1 MGRKRSATGWSR
13 TVPRAGAASS
23 WSTTC
28 RCPRSW
34 WAAASPP
41 GLFRLYAGE
50 PRLLGVSLQLRLHE
64 LLEVR
69 RRIGDRLDADVVEPR
84 AHFLVLH
91 RGAHFAPELV
101 DDVRGRV
108 GRREHAEPS
117 AVVPVLRQPGFRRGR
132 NLRERGVAL
141 LAGPGE
147 DAHPAALEVRHER
160 RRRREHNLYFALR
173 HCRGGGPAALVG
185 DVRHLDAG

>member
-13 TVPRAGAASS
+13 TARQAGAASS

-34 WAAASPP
+34 WAAASLP

-69 RRIGDRLDADVVEPR
+69 RRVGDRLDADIGEAV
-84 AHFLVLH
+84 AHAGVLH
-91 RGAHFAPELV
+91 RAAHLAPELV
-101 DDVRGRV
+101 DDLPRRAGGGEQREPASVVPGLRDPRFRGRGNV
-108 GRREHAEPS
+108 GKC
-117 AVVPVLRQPGFRRGR
+117 L
-132 NLRERGVAL
+132 VAL
-141 LAGPGE
+141 GGGVGKHP
-147 DAHPAALEVRHER
+147 DPAALEMRHER
-160 RRRREHNLYFALR
+160 RR
-173 HCRGGGPAALVG
+173 
-185 DVRHLDAG
+185 